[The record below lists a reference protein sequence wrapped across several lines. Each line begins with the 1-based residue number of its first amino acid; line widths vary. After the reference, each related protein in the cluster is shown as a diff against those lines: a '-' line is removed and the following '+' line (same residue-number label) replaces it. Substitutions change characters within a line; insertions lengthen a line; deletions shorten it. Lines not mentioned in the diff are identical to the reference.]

1 LFPLEV
7 TFTMSVTP
15 RFTNPAPPTVA
26 AHATGK
32 WAETMFRALS
42 ARVAKRWRFIS
53 FRGAK
58 KGEWKG
64 VVDLIA
70 IRKNTDEPD
79 SNTLKRGDLFDIIL
93 VQVKGGSAKAPT
105 MEDKRRLREVADY
118 YNATKVVQFCW
129 QKGKKAEF
137 SVLQTDDL
145 TWKVC
150 TGAEIFG

>member
-1 LFPLEV
+1 
-7 TFTMSVTP
+7 MSATP
-15 RFTNPAPPTVA
+15 KPKNPAPATVA

-42 ARVAKRWRFIS
+42 TRVAKRWQFLS

-64 VVDLIA
+64 AVDLVA
-70 IRKNTDEPD
+70 IRKNTAKPD
-79 SNTLKRGDLFDIIL
+79 SKTLKRGDLFDIIL

-105 MEDKRRLREVADY
+105 VEDKRRLQEVADY
-118 YNATKVVQFCW
+118 YHATKVVQFCW

-137 SVLQTDDL
+137 SVLQTDAL
-145 TWKVC
+145 TWKIC